1 LAKQCLRAPLAR
13 QAVRSSNPLAL
24 SVLPSQA
31 TSFSQSFS
39 SSSNAV
45 DDIKAKLSAVASQ
58 QKGPSG
64 RPISP
69 HVTIFKFPITALSSI
84 TNRVTGVALSVG
96 FMGMAFVALKG
107 SCDLTTCVYTLK
119 ANYPLLTVPAKA
131 VVAFPFVYH
140 FAAGARH
147 LYWDQ
152 NPEKI
157 NTEEAETSSKY
168 LFGASAGAALVLALV
183 NLPENKE

>member
-1 LAKQCLRAPLAR
+1 LAKQCLRAPLVQ
-13 QAVRSSNPLAL
+13 QAARSSALAPRL
-24 SVLPSQA
+24 LLPSQA
-31 TSFSQSFS
+31 TSFSHSFS
-39 SSSNAV
+39 SSSSAV
-45 DDIKAKLSAVASQ
+45 DDIKAKLSAAASQ
-58 QKGPSG
+58 QKSASG

-96 FMGMAFVALKG
+96 MMGMAFMALKG

-152 NPEKI
+152 NPDRI
-157 NTEEAETSSKY
+157 NTEEAEATSKY
-168 LFGASAGAALVLALV
+168 VLGGSAAASLMLALV